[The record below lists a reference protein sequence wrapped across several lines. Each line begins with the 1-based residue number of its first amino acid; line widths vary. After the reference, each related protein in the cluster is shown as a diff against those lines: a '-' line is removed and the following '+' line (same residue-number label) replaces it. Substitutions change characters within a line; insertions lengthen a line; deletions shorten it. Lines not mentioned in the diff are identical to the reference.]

1 MKRWTQ
7 IFKAL
12 ANINRVNIVSLLAKN
27 DRMNVTE
34 IAEKLDISLKA
45 TSKHLIILHNLDVL
59 SCKGKN
65 NRVEYWLNPLLPS
78 DIKKTINLFV
88 R

>member
-12 ANINRVNIVSLLAKN
+12 ANINRLKIIKLLFEGQPMTVADVS
-27 DRMNVTE
+27 RE
-34 IAEKLDISLKA
+34 IRASFKG
-45 TSKHLIILHNLDVL
+45 TSKHLILLHNLDVL
-59 SCKGKN
+59 SNQGKDGHVYYSCN
-65 NRVEYWLNPLLPS
+65 HDMPS
-78 DIKKTINLFV
+78 DIEKIVKIFL